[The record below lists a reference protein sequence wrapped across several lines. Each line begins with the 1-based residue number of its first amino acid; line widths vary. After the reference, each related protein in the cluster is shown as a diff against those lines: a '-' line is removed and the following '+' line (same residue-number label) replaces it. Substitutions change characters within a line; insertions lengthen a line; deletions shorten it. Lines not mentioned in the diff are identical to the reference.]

1 MLEDRE
7 ILLKVK
13 QEEQC
18 KNEKYIACEE
28 EYEKQMKSLRENV
41 KKLKDDNKELLEKL
55 TAKDKLLKKLQDQN
69 NLKEDKIK
77 ELNNKIKDRNKIL
90 ENAE

>member
-1 MLEDRE
+1 
-7 ILLKVK
+7 
-13 QEEQC
+13 
-18 KNEKYIACEE
+18 
-28 EYEKQMKSLRENV
+28 MKSLRENV